1 MASYFSRPTGE
12 NGLSV
17 SVISAPPGFNTAI
30 VGLGGFSSTASAGAI
45 EVTYRAARYTVNGT
59 RYIATAVEMQ
69 VACNSPMSDWESYV
83 SASRN
88 SVPAINPNTATAT
101 ARLRVTAV
109 VVVVEEPAELPED
122 AESWDDVPLWH
133 VTTASSPVA
142 GGTTSGDG
150 YYYEGTSCTISA
162 TPASGYEFV
171 CWTGGI
177 SASTSTYTFTVD
189 SDVSCTANFQVV
201 EDTYIVTTA
210 ANPVAGGTTTGDGQY
225 ASGST
230 CTVTAQPAQG
240 YEFVRWELSTGDP
253 SRSRNYSFTVT
264 QDTTATA
271 YFRQYTNLLL
281 HGSSNTLLHGSS
293 GTLLHDA

>member
-1 MASYFSRPTGE
+1 MANYFSRPTGE
-12 NGLSV
+12 YGLSV
-17 SVISAPPGFNTAI
+17 SVISAPVGFNTAA
-30 VGLGGFSSTASAGAI
+30 VGLGAFSSTASAGAI
-45 EVTYRAARYTVNGT
+45 DVTYRATRYTQNGT

-69 VACNSPMSDWESYV
+69 VACSSPMADWESHV
-83 SASRN
+83 STTRN
-88 SVPAINPNTATAT
+88 SVHADNPNTATAT

-171 CWTGGI
+171 NWTGGI
-177 SASTSTYTFTVD
+177 SATTSTYTFSVH
-189 SDVSCTANFQVV
+189 SDISCTANFQVAV
-201 EDTYIVTTA
+201 TNYPVTTVSS
-210 ANPVAGGTTTGDGQY
+210 PIAGGTTTGDGQY

-230 CTVTAQPAQG
+230 CTVTATPANG
-240 YEFVRWELSTGDP
+240 YAFVRWVLSTGDQ
-253 SRSRNYSFTVT
+253 STSMSYSFEVT
-264 QDTTATA
+264 QNITATA
-271 YFRQYTNLLL
+271 YFRQYTYMPL
-281 HGSSNTLLHGSS
+281 HGASGTILHGSS
-293 GTLLHDA
+293 GSILYDG